1 MNFLRLFLTGATEA
15 AEAAENAEP
24 TGMMSGMLDMFDVL
38 MLVMLIGFGV
48 YGLYSAIRLRREQL
62 LFPNKFLYP
71 GNCDP
76 AACLDPGE
84 FIDYIIPRALI
95 LGVAL
100 ILLGGLLALSSFV
113 LHIDSWLIDLG
124 MIVMPVAVI
133 VWYCVVQRK
142 AAKNFW

>member
-1 MNFLRLFLTGATEA
+1 MSFLKIFLTEATEA
-15 AEAAENAEP
+15 ATEAAAQQGGALD
-24 TGMMSGMLDMFDVL
+24 GMIDMLDTL
-38 MLVMLIGFGV
+38 MLIMLFGFGI

-95 LGVAL
+95 LSVAL
-100 ILLGGLLALSSFV
+100 ILLGGLLALNSFV
-113 LHIDSWLIDLG
+113 LHIDSWIIDLC
-124 MIVMPVAVI
+124 MIVLPLAVI
-133 VWYCVVQRK
+133 VWYCIVQRK

>member
-1 MNFLRLFLTGATEA
+1 MSFLKIFLTEATEA
-15 AEAAENAEP
+15 ATEAAAQQGNP
-24 TGMMSGMLDMFDVL
+24 LTGMVDMLDTL
-38 MLVMLIGFGV
+38 MLIMLFGFGI
-48 YGLYSAIRLRREQL
+48 YGLYSAIRLRKEQM

-100 ILLGGLLALSSFV
+100 ILLGGLFALNAFV

-142 AAKNFW
+142 AAKNYW

>member
-1 MNFLRLFLTGATEA
+1 MSFLKIFLTEATEA
-15 AEAAENAEP
+15 AAQQGG
-24 TGMMSGMLDMFDVL
+24 TLDGMVDMLDSL
-38 MLVMLIGFGV
+38 MLIMLFGFGI
-48 YGLYSAIRLRREQL
+48 YGLYSAIRLRKEQL

-84 FIDYIIPRALI
+84 FIDFIIPRALI
-95 LGVAL
+95 LSVAL
-100 ILLGGLLALSSFV
+100 ILLGGLLALNSFV

-133 VWYCVVQRK
+133 VWYCFVQRK

>member
-1 MNFLRLFLTGATEA
+1 MSFLKIFLTEATEA
-15 AEAAENAEP
+15 A
-24 TGMMSGMLDMFDVL
+24 TQQGGTLDGMVDMLDSL
-38 MLVMLIGFGV
+38 MLIMLFGFGI
-48 YGLYSAIRLRREQL
+48 YGLYSAIRLRKEQL

-84 FIDYIIPRALI
+84 FIDFIIPRALI
-95 LGVAL
+95 LSVAL
-100 ILLGGLLALSSFV
+100 ILLGGLLALNSFV

-133 VWYCVVQRK
+133 VWYCFVQRK
-142 AAKNFW
+142 AAKNYW

>member
-1 MNFLRLFLTGATEA
+1 MSFLKIFLTEATEA
-15 AEAAENAEP
+15 A
-24 TGMMSGMLDMFDVL
+24 TQQGGTLDGMVDMLDSL
-38 MLVMLIGFGV
+38 MLIMLFGFGI
-48 YGLYSAIRLRREQL
+48 YGLYSAIRLRKEQL

-95 LGVAL
+95 LSVAL
-100 ILLGGLLALSSFV
+100 ILLGGLLALNSFV

-133 VWYCVVQRK
+133 VWYCFVQRK
-142 AAKNFW
+142 AAKNYW

>member
-1 MNFLRLFLTGATEA
+1 MSFLKIFLTEATEA
-15 AEAAENAEP
+15 AAQQGG
-24 TGMMSGMLDMFDVL
+24 TLDGTIDMLDSL
-38 MLVMLIGFGV
+38 MLIMLFGFGI
-48 YGLYSAIRLRREQL
+48 YGLYSAIRLRKEQL

-84 FIDYIIPRALI
+84 FIDFIIPRALI
-95 LGVAL
+95 LSVAL
-100 ILLGGLLALSSFV
+100 ILLGGLIALNSFV

-133 VWYCVVQRK
+133 VWYCFVQRK

>member
-1 MNFLRLFLTGATEA
+1 MRFLKIFLTEATEA
-15 AEAAENAEP
+15 A
-24 TGMMSGMLDMFDVL
+24 TQQGGTLDGMVDMLDSL
-38 MLVMLIGFGV
+38 MLIMLFGFGI
-48 YGLYSAIRLRREQL
+48 YGLYSAIRLRKEQL

-84 FIDYIIPRALI
+84 FIDFIIPRALI
-95 LGVAL
+95 LSVAL
-100 ILLGGLLALSSFV
+100 ILLGGLLALNSFV

-133 VWYCVVQRK
+133 VWYCFVQRK

>member
-1 MNFLRLFLTGATEA
+1 MNFLKIFLTEATEA
-15 AEAAENAEP
+15 ATEAAAQQGGALD
-24 TGMMSGMLDMFDVL
+24 GMIDMLDTL
-38 MLVMLIGFGV
+38 MLIMLFGFGI

-95 LGVAL
+95 LSVAL
-100 ILLGGLLALSSFV
+100 ILLGGLLALNSFV
-113 LHIDSWLIDLG
+113 LHIDSWIIDLC
-124 MIVMPVAVI
+124 MIVLPLAVI
-133 VWYCVVQRK
+133 VWYCIVQRK

>member
-1 MNFLRLFLTGATEA
+1 MNFLKIFLTEATEA
-15 AEAAENAEP
+15 ATEAAAQQGGALD
-24 TGMMSGMLDMFDVL
+24 GMIDMLDTL
-38 MLVMLIGFGV
+38 MLIMLFGFGI

-100 ILLGGLLALSSFV
+100 ILLGGLLALNSFV
-113 LHIDSWLIDLG
+113 LHIDSWIIDLC
-124 MIVMPVAVI
+124 MIVLPLAVI
-133 VWYCVVQRK
+133 VWYCIVQRK

>member
-1 MNFLRLFLTGATEA
+1 MSFLKIFLTEATEA
-15 AEAAENAEP
+15 AAQQGG
-24 TGMMSGMLDMFDVL
+24 TLDGTIDMLDSL
-38 MLVMLIGFGV
+38 MLIMLFGFGI
-48 YGLYSAIRLRREQL
+48 YGLYSAIRLRKEQL

-84 FIDYIIPRALI
+84 FIDFIIPRALI
-95 LGVAL
+95 LSVAL
-100 ILLGGLLALSSFV
+100 ILLGGLLSLNSFV

-133 VWYCVVQRK
+133 VWYCFVQRK

>member
-1 MNFLRLFLTGATEA
+1 MSFLKIFLTEATEA
-15 AEAAENAEP
+15 AAQQSG
-24 TGMMSGMLDMFDVL
+24 TLDGMVDMLDSL
-38 MLVMLIGFGV
+38 MLIMLFGFGI
-48 YGLYSAIRLRREQL
+48 YGIYSAIRLRKEQL

-100 ILLGGLLALSSFV
+100 ILLGGLLALNIFV
-113 LHIDSWLIDLG
+113 LHIDSWIIDLG

>member
-1 MNFLRLFLTGATEA
+1 MNFLKIFLTEATEA
-15 AEAAENAEP
+15 ATEAAAQQGGALD
-24 TGMMSGMLDMFDVL
+24 GMIDMLDTL
-38 MLVMLIGFGV
+38 MLIILFGFGI

-95 LGVAL
+95 LSVAL
-100 ILLGGLLALSSFV
+100 ILLGGLLALNSFV
-113 LHIDSWLIDLG
+113 LHIDSWIIDLC
-124 MIVMPVAVI
+124 MIVLPLAVI
-133 VWYCVVQRK
+133 VWYCIVQRK

>member
-1 MNFLRLFLTGATEA
+1 MNFLKIFLTEATEA
-15 AEAAENAEP
+15 AAEAATQQGGALN
-24 TGMMSGMLDMFDVL
+24 GMVDMLDSL
-38 MLVMLIGFGV
+38 MLIMLFGFGI
-48 YGLYSAIRLRREQL
+48 YGLYSAIRLRKEQL

-84 FIDYIIPRALI
+84 FIDYITPRAMI

-100 ILLGGLLALSSFV
+100 ILLGGLLALNSFV
-113 LHIDSWLIDLG
+113 LHIDSWLIDLC
-124 MIVMPVAVI
+124 MIVMPLAVI
-133 VWYCVVQRK
+133 IWYCVVQRK

>member
-1 MNFLRLFLTGATEA
+1 MNFLKIFLTEATEA
-15 AEAAENAEP
+15 ATEAAAQQGGALD
-24 TGMMSGMLDMFDVL
+24 GMIDMLDTL
-38 MLVMLIGFGV
+38 MLIMLFGFGI
-48 YGLYSAIRLRREQL
+48 YGLYSAIRLRKEQL

-95 LGVAL
+95 LSVAL
-100 ILLGGLLALSSFV
+100 ILLGGLLALNSFV
-113 LHIDSWLIDLG
+113 LHIDSWIIDLC
-124 MIVMPVAVI
+124 MIVLPLAVI
-133 VWYCVVQRK
+133 VWYCIVQRK

>member
-1 MNFLRLFLTGATEA
+1 MNFLKIFLTEATEA
-15 AEAAENAEP
+15 ATEAAQQGG
-24 TGMMSGMLDMFDVL
+24 TFDGMIDMLDSL
-38 MLVMLIGFGV
+38 MLIMLFGFGI

-95 LGVAL
+95 LSVAL
-100 ILLGGLLALSSFV
+100 ILLGGLFALNVLV
-113 LHIDSWLIDLG
+113 LHIDSWIIDLG

-133 VWYCVVQRK
+133 IWYCVVQRK

>member
-1 MNFLRLFLTGATEA
+1 MSFLKIFLTEATEA
-15 AEAAENAEP
+15 A
-24 TGMMSGMLDMFDVL
+24 TQQGGTLDGMVDMLDSL
-38 MLVMLIGFGV
+38 MLIMLFGFGI
-48 YGLYSAIRLRREQL
+48 YGIYSAIRLRKEQM

-100 ILLGGLLALSSFV
+100 ILLGGLLALNTFV

-142 AAKNFW
+142 AAKNYW

>member
-1 MNFLRLFLTGATEA
+1 MNFLKIFLTEATEA
-15 AEAAENAEP
+15 AAEAATQQGGALN
-24 TGMMSGMLDMFDVL
+24 GMVDMLDSL
-38 MLVMLIGFGV
+38 MLIMLFGFGI
-48 YGLYSAIRLRREQL
+48 YGLYSAIRLRKEQL

-84 FIDYIIPRALI
+84 FIDYITPRAMI

-100 ILLGGLLALSSFV
+100 ILLGGLLALNSFV
-113 LHIDSWLIDLG
+113 LHIDSWIIDLC
-124 MIVMPVAVI
+124 MIVMPLAVI
-133 VWYCVVQRK
+133 IWYCVVQRK

>member
-1 MNFLRLFLTGATEA
+1 MSFLKIFLTEATEA
-15 AEAAENAEP
+15 ATEAAAQQGG
-24 TGMMSGMLDMFDVL
+24 TLDGMGDMLDSL
-38 MLVMLIGFGV
+38 MLIMLFGFGI
-48 YGLYSAIRLRREQL
+48 YGIYSAIRLRKEQM

-100 ILLGGLLALSSFV
+100 ILLGGLLALNTFV

-142 AAKNFW
+142 AAKNYW

>member
-1 MNFLRLFLTGATEA
+1 MNFLKIFLTEATEA
-15 AEAAENAEP
+15 AAEAATQQGGALN
-24 TGMMSGMLDMFDVL
+24 GMVDMLDSL
-38 MLVMLIGFGV
+38 TLIMLFGFGI
-48 YGLYSAIRLRREQL
+48 YGLYSAIRLRKEQL

-84 FIDYIIPRALI
+84 FIDYITPRAMI

-100 ILLGGLLALSSFV
+100 ILLGGLLALNSFV
-113 LHIDSWLIDLG
+113 LHIDSWIIDLC
-124 MIVMPVAVI
+124 MIVMPLAVI
-133 VWYCVVQRK
+133 IWYCVVQRK

>member
-1 MNFLRLFLTGATEA
+1 MSFLKIFLTEATEA
-15 AEAAENAEP
+15 ATEAAQQG
-24 TGMMSGMLDMFDVL
+24 GMFDGMVDMLDSL
-38 MLVMLIGFGV
+38 MLIMLFGFGI
-48 YGLYSAIRLRREQL
+48 YGLYSAIRLRKEQL

-84 FIDYIIPRALI
+84 FIDYIVPRALI
-95 LGVAL
+95 LSVAL
-100 ILLGGLLALSSFV
+100 ILLGGLLALNIFV

-133 VWYCVVQRK
+133 VWFCVVQRK
-142 AAKNFW
+142 AAKHFW

>member
-1 MNFLRLFLTGATEA
+1 MSFLKIFLTEATESATEA
-15 AEAAENAEP
+15 AAQQGG
-24 TGMMSGMLDMFDVL
+24 TLDGMVDMLDSL
-38 MLVMLIGFGV
+38 MLIMLFGFGI
-48 YGLYSAIRLRREQL
+48 YGIYSAIRLRKEQM

-100 ILLGGLLALSSFV
+100 ILLGGLLALNSFV

-142 AAKNFW
+142 AAKNYW

>member
-1 MNFLRLFLTGATEA
+1 MSFLKIFLTEATEA
-15 AEAAENAEP
+15 ATEAAQQG
-24 TGMMSGMLDMFDVL
+24 GMFDGMVDMLDSL
-38 MLVMLIGFGV
+38 MLIMLFGFGI
-48 YGLYSAIRLRREQL
+48 YGLYSAIRLRKEQL

-84 FIDYIIPRALI
+84 FIDYIVPRALI
-95 LGVAL
+95 LSVAL
-100 ILLGGLLALSSFV
+100 ILLGGLLALNIFV
-113 LHIDSWLIDLG
+113 LHIDSWLMDLG

-142 AAKNFW
+142 AAKHFW

>member
-1 MNFLRLFLTGATEA
+1 MSFLKIFLTEATEA
-15 AEAAENAEP
+15 AAQQGG
-24 TGMMSGMLDMFDVL
+24 TLDGTIDMLDSL
-38 MLVMLIGFGV
+38 MLIMLFGFGI
-48 YGLYSAIRLRREQL
+48 YGLYSAIRLRKEQL

-84 FIDYIIPRALI
+84 FIDFIIPRALI
-95 LGVAL
+95 LSVAL
-100 ILLGGLLALSSFV
+100 ILLGGLLALNSFV

-133 VWYCVVQRK
+133 VWYCFVQRK

>member
-1 MNFLRLFLTGATEA
+1 MNFLKIFLTEATEA
-15 AEAAENAEP
+15 ATEAAAQQGGALD
-24 TGMMSGMLDMFDVL
+24 GMIDMLDTL
-38 MLVMLIGFGV
+38 MLIMLFGFGI
-48 YGLYSAIRLRREQL
+48 YGLYSAIRLRKEQL

-100 ILLGGLLALSSFV
+100 ILLGGLLALNSFV
-113 LHIDSWLIDLG
+113 LHIDSWIIDLC
-124 MIVMPVAVI
+124 MIVLPLAVI
-133 VWYCVVQRK
+133 VWYCIVQRK

>member
-1 MNFLRLFLTGATEA
+1 MSFLKIFLTEATEA
-15 AEAAENAEP
+15 AAQQGG
-24 TGMMSGMLDMFDVL
+24 TLDGMIDMLDSL
-38 MLVMLIGFGV
+38 MLIMLFGFGI
-48 YGLYSAIRLRREQL
+48 YGLYSAIRLRKEQL

-84 FIDYIIPRALI
+84 FIDFIIPRALI
-95 LGVAL
+95 LSVAL
-100 ILLGGLLALSSFV
+100 ILLGGLLALNSFV

-133 VWYCVVQRK
+133 VWYCFVQRK

>member
-1 MNFLRLFLTGATEA
+1 MSFLKIFLTEATEA
-15 AEAAENAEP
+15 A
-24 TGMMSGMLDMFDVL
+24 TQQGGTLDGVVDMLDSL
-38 MLVMLIGFGV
+38 MLIMLFGFGI
-48 YGLYSAIRLRREQL
+48 YGLYSAIRLRKEQL

-84 FIDYIIPRALI
+84 FIDFIIPRALI
-95 LGVAL
+95 LSVAL
-100 ILLGGLLALSSFV
+100 ILLGGLLALNSFV

-133 VWYCVVQRK
+133 VWYCFVQRK